1 VLVARTAITTA
12 ITTTAATA
20 TTTTA
25 ATEATTTAA
34 EATTAT
40 AAITTAFAA
49 AAATWAAFFAR
60 TSFVNS
66 KSSVLELEAIQSF
79 DSFGSILIANH
90 FDETEAA

>member
-1 VLVARTAITTA
+1 VLVAGATVTTVA
-12 ITTTAATA
+12 AASATA

-25 ATEATTTAA
+25 ATEATATAA

-40 AAITTAFAA
+40 ATITTTFA

-79 DSFGSILIANH
+79 NSFGGILIANH

>member
-1 VLVARTAITTA
+1 VLVAGATVTTIA
-12 ITTTAATA
+12 AASATA
-20 TTTTA
+20 TTATA
-25 ATEATTTAA
+25 ATKATATAA

-40 AAITTAFAA
+40 ATITTTFA

-66 KSSVLELEAIQSF
+66 KSTVLELEAIQSF
-79 DSFGSILIANH
+79 NSFGGILIANH

>member
-1 VLVARTAITTA
+1 VLVAGATVTTIA
-12 ITTTAATA
+12 AASATA
-20 TTTTA
+20 TTATA
-25 ATEATTTAA
+25 ATEATATAA

-40 AAITTAFAA
+40 ATITTAFAT
-49 AAATWAAFFAR
+49 AAATRAAFFAR

-66 KSSVLELEAIQSF
+66 QSSVLELEAIQSF

>member
-1 VLVARTAITTA
+1 VLVAGATVTTIA
-12 ITTTAATA
+12 AASATA
-20 TTTTA
+20 TTATA
-25 ATEATTTAA
+25 ATKATATAA

-40 AAITTAFAA
+40 ATITTTFAA
-49 AAATWAAFFAR
+49 AAWAAFFAR
-60 TSFVNS
+60 TSFVNG

>member
-1 VLVARTAITTA
+1 VLVAGATVTTIA
-12 ITTTAATA
+12 AASATA
-20 TTTTA
+20 TTATA
-25 ATEATTTAA
+25 ATKATATAA

-40 AAITTAFAA
+40 ATITTTFAT

-79 DSFGSILIANH
+79 NSFGGILIANH